1 MIPRFMQ
8 TRVLIAK
15 RQQPLFKQLSV
26 ASVRLLCPSLLS
38 IPKLT
43 SQMEETFLEIRRIE
57 TMKPRAFP
65 QRQRTVLQPG
75 WFPNSELSF
84 SPSPTRSQERFFRKA
99 TLSQMPEND
108 LKDMSA
114 PCRNGPSQKSA
125 LVQPIPCSTK
135 HIFRSATQYIEL
147 ILIIPGGEEKCP
159 ICSLESHLQ

>member
-57 TMKPRAFP
+57 TMKP
-65 QRQRTVLQPG
+65 LG
-75 WFPNSELSF
+75 F
-84 SPSPTRSQERFFRKA
+84 SPEAK
-99 TLSQMPEND
+99 N
-108 LKDMSA
+108 
-114 PCRNGPSQKSA
+114 
-125 LVQPIPCSTK
+125 STAAGMV
-135 HIFRSATQYIEL
+135 S
-147 ILIIPGGEEKCP
+147 
-159 ICSLESHLQ
+159 